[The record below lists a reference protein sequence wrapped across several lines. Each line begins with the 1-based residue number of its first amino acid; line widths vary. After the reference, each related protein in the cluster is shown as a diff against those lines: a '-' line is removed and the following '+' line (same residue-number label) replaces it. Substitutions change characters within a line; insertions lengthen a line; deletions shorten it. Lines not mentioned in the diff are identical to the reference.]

1 MFQFLRIAVQYI
13 APVFVICTML
23 NVGLTQKPS
32 AIAAHLKNWSFLLK
46 MLLANFI
53 FAPLLMAVALYF
65 APFDPALKA
74 GLIIFALGA
83 GAPFLIKLT
92 QTAQQDLSLG
102 AAVMMVLMV
111 VTVGYMPAV
120 LPRLLSGISVD
131 ALAIARALLLQML
144 LPIGV
149 GMLFAQFLPGLS
161 KKAQPLIGG
170 LGNLAMYAMVVATI
184 IGYFP
189 NLLKILGTGA
199 FLVGLLFVL
208 AAFGLGY
215 LAGWGKDNLEDVG
228 GLGTAQRN
236 TAAGVIVAIQ
246 NFKDPNVFVM
256 LTLANILGIVM
267 LLFIA
272 RFLSRDNKV
281 RVGTVQT

>member
-1 MFQFLRIAVQYI
+1 MFQFLKSAVQYI
-13 APVFVICTML
+13 APIFVICTML
-23 NVGLTQKPS
+23 NVGLTQKPA
-32 AIAAHLKNWSFLLK
+32 AIARHLKNWSFVLR
-46 MLLANFI
+46 MLLANFVL
-53 FAPLLMAVALYF
+53 APLLMVIALYF

-74 GLIIFALGA
+74 GLLIFCLGA

-92 QTAQQDLSLG
+92 QTAEHDLSLG

-111 VTVGYMPAV
+111 VTVGYIPVV

-131 ALAIARALLLQML
+131 ALAIAKALILQML

-149 GMLFAQFLPGLS
+149 GVLAAQFLPGLS
-161 KKAQPLIGG
+161 KKVQPWIGTV
-170 LGNLAMYAMVVATI
+170 GNLAMYAMVVATL

-215 LAGWGKDNLEDVG
+215 LAGWGKDHLEDVG

-256 LTLANILGIVM
+256 LTLANIFGIV
-267 LLFIA
+267 LLLVIA
-272 RFLSRDNKV
+272 KMLSRDNKV
-281 RVGTVQT
+281 QVETLPT